1 MLIPSKIQNKSTLSD
16 INIRISHHT
25 TMIRGTQAFFLL
37 ALSLHHC
44 SNVVVA
50 APLQAKSMT
59 EQESPRDEIQKLSQR
74 KLNSAA
80 KLLEQQTHEWMN
92 GRSLATECPMCE
104 ERFLK
109 KEEESD
115 SRIGSV
121 IGNVKELLNTEGT
134 VLNTAKDGIIDVAK
148 SALQDENG
156 QITVETIVPILL
168 TAADRFTSISQAIQ
182 STKLQYIEG
191 NDEVS
196 ADTADLVNAIFDLLE
211 GIGIAIADLLT
222 SIVNALSGIIT
233 SISELIVSAILSI
246 LGLINGVALAIIQV
260 IVDFLNAITGN
271 AITSGDRKMF
281 DLFDGD
287 GPIATLRDT
296 LSSGDSGG
304 IFGSIITFLKNRND
318 DSGLIAILMNSA
330 KDMEV
335 IDEKLSV
342 FIDSADQAL
351 TAQSTDGSTT
361 ISEDQVGQIL
371 ESIVDIIVE
380 ILNLIVG
387 IIISVLNLF
396 VSFIESIIGL
406 IVTIIVSILE
416 LIQSIIDAI
425 LGIFTRQAGS
435 TASTRTA
442 TLLGIATTILAS
454 PITDL
459 VLCQFG
465 LSSCTLSTEDVDC
478 QVQTLA
484 CQNEQLV
491 A

>member
-1 MLIPSKIQNKSTLSD
+1 
-16 INIRISHHT
+16 
-25 TMIRGTQAFFLL
+25 MIRGTQAIFLL
-37 ALSLHHC
+37 VLSLFHT
-44 SNVVVA
+44 SNVVIA

-59 EQESPRDEIQKLSQR
+59 EQVSPQDEIQKLSQN
-74 KLNSAA
+74 KINSAA
-80 KLLEQQTHEWMN
+80 KLLEQKTHEWIN
-92 GRSLATECPMCE
+92 GRSLATECPLCE

-109 KEEESD
+109 KDEESD
-115 SRIGSV
+115 SRIGSA

-134 VLNTAKDGIIDVAK
+134 VLNTAKDGIIDLAK

-156 QITVETIVPILL
+156 QITVETIVPIILA
-168 TAADRFTSISQAIQ
+168 AADRFTSISQVIQ
-182 STKLQYIEG
+182 STKLQYIES

-196 ADTADLVNAIFDLLE
+196 ADTADLVIAIYDLLE
-211 GIGIAIADLLT
+211 GIVTAIADLLI
-222 SIVNALSGIIT
+222 SIDLFLSRTFVAIV
-233 SISELIVSAILSI
+233 ELITNVILAI
-246 LGLINGVALAIIQV
+246 LGLIEGVKLAIIQI

-271 AITSGDRKMF
+271 ASNNNAGDRKML

-304 IFGSIITFLKNRND
+304 IFGSIIASLKDRND
-318 DSGLIAILMNSA
+318 NSGLIAILMNSA

-342 FIDSADQAL
+342 FLDSADHAL
-351 TAQSTDGSTT
+351 TAQSTDVSTT
-361 ISEDQVGQIL
+361 ISEDTVVQIL
-371 ESIVDIIVE
+371 ELIVDTIVE

-387 IIISVLNLF
+387 IIISVLNLI
-396 VSFIESIIGL
+396 VSIIESVIGL

-416 LIQSIIDAI
+416 LIQSIINAI
-425 LGIFTRQAGS
+425 LGIFTRQAGA

-454 PITDL
+454 PIYDV

-465 LSSCTLSTEDVDC
+465 LSSCTLSTEDIDC
-478 QVQTLA
+478 QVQALT

-491 A
+491 VT